1 MSTTR
6 AWNGSG
12 NNDASNPD
20 YWSPTGVPQ
29 PGDNLVITQ
38 GTMKVY
44 GNALAGDTLSVAA
57 PPGAPPIEIDAG
69 PGARLDLHS
78 SLGGS
83 LFTTVDVHVHGGVT
97 LTADVA
103 GLSRLNISGGT
114 IRFIGASTFTGLDQ
128 VFNDRLVGSGTIKLR
143 SATHLQ
149 ERMEINGAVGRGLT
163 FDLASAG
170 PPLTALQIDDPKQFH
185 GRIIIGSALPEPAGF
200 GDVAF
205 MGLHATSADLRN
217 DMLLMFDGH
226 KLVDAVRISG
236 GGSGLKLEQNSLGVM
251 LSQGGGAYYQPGGVG
266 IAIPLHFS

>member
-1 MSTTR
+1 M
-6 AWNGSG
+6 
-12 NNDASNPD
+12 
-20 YWSPTGVPQ
+20 
-29 PGDNLVITQ
+29 
-38 GTMKVY
+38 
-44 GNALAGDTLSVAA
+44 
-57 PPGAPPIEIDAG
+57 
-69 PGARLDLHS
+69 
-78 SLGGS
+78 
-83 LFTTVDVHVHGGVT
+83 HVHGGVT
-97 LTADVA
+97 LTADVV

-128 VFNDRLVGSGTIKLR
+128 VFNDRLVGYGTIKLR

-163 FDLASAG
+163 FDLSSAR

-266 IAIPLHFS
+266 IAIPLHSS